1 MASVPIGLWQVLITH
16 LRYPVM
22 PRIAVLAFMA
32 LLLMG
37 QAALAQSNSRNSFP
51 GRRIGGGTRG
61 VCTARL
67 VAHLIP
73 ANNIQ
78 RVPAAGP
85 VRVAVL
91 QGPTQQPY
99 PLKISL
105 EGQPSVELA
114 ASAAGVVVLSLPAV
128 GSDTPWQSSYACPG
142 GSSGSDDPLDFV
154 AVAAPPALSLLR
166 PSGDQDDPLP
176 AQLARC
182 GGTVALAQVE
192 QWLGVQSLP
201 GEWPDQLP
209 VRCEGRSSS

>member
-1 MASVPIGLWQVLITH
+1 
-16 LRYPVM
+16 M
-22 PRIAVLAFMA
+22 PRIAVLVLMA
-32 LLLMG
+32 LALAG

-78 RVPAAGP
+78 RVAAAGP

-91 QGPTQQPY
+91 QGPTQEPY

-105 EGQPSVELA
+105 EGQASVELA

-128 GSDTPWQSSYACPG
+128 SRDTSWQSSYACPG

-176 AQLARC
+176 APLARC
-182 GGTVALAQVE
+182 GGTVALTQVE